1 MRVPVG
7 GGHVQLRLDL
17 LRDALVVRN
26 SFEMRSELTE
36 FYGVRFDGVQV
47 EGNRLDGVRV
57 DSVRLKGVDWNLIR
71 IVKRF
76 HKVVGGTKKRENR
89 ISFLCKRS
97 RIGKVIRTS
106 LGRTSN

>member
-57 DSVRLKGVDWNLIR
+57 DSVRLKASIERRRLEFDKNC
-71 IVKRF
+71 
-76 HKVVGGTKKRENR
+76 EA
-89 ISFLCKRS
+89 ISQSC
-97 RIGKVIRTS
+97 
-106 LGRTSN
+106 GRDEEERK